1 MSEGMNLEKWNFD
14 TIIAVSMGVGY
25 RNRGEFGTI
34 LVAPLIHFRILTETH
49 LNL

>member
-14 TIIAVSMGVGY
+14 TIIAVSIGVGY
-25 RNRGEFGTI
+25 RNRGEFGTN
-34 LVAPLIHFRILTETH
+34 LVAPPTHFHILTRTH